1 MIKKVILGICL
12 VCFSGMCYASPL
24 TMSQFYDMHQQTK
37 DVSRPDERVVYYI
50 AGIED
55 TLNAKYI
62 TKYKKNIEAL
72 PEKERLE
79 KINLCMN
86 NRAVL
91 IGLLNDLYIENID
104 TWKDKYII
112 SVLEALKEYC
122 FEKNFGVTAG
132 K

>member
-1 MIKKVILGICL
+1 MKKIFIYAALFL
-12 VCFSGMCYASPL
+12 FSGLCYASPL
-24 TMSQFYDMHQQTK
+24 TMSQFYEMHQQTK

-62 TKYKKNIEAL
+62 TLYKKNIEAL

-122 FEKNFGVTAG
+122 FEKNFGTAAIN
-132 K
+132 

>member
-1 MIKKVILGICL
+1 MKKIFICAAL
-12 VCFSGMCYASPL
+12 FLFSGLCYASPL
-24 TMSQFYDMHQQTK
+24 TMSQFYEMHQQTK

-62 TKYKKNIEAL
+62 TLYKERIESL

-112 SVLEALKEYC
+112 SVLEALKEY
-122 FEKNFGVTAG
+122 
-132 K
+132 

>member
-1 MIKKVILGICL
+1 MRMLFL
-12 VCFSGMCYASPL
+12 FLLFWSNLCFAGPL
-24 TMSQFYDMHQQTK
+24 TMSQFYDLHQKTK
-37 DVSRPDERVVYYI
+37 NVSQPDERIVYYI

-62 TKYKKNIEAL
+62 TKYKNNIDAL
-72 PEKERLE
+72 PEKEKLD

-91 IGLLNDLYIENID
+91 TGLLSDLYIENID
-104 TWKDKYII
+104 TWKDKYVF

-122 FEKNFGVTAG
+122 FEENFG
-132 K
+132 KIDLNK

>member
-1 MIKKVILGICL
+1 MKKIFICAAL
-12 VCFSGMCYASPL
+12 FLFSGLCYASPL
-24 TMSQFYDMHQQTK
+24 TMSQFYEMHQQTK

-62 TKYKKNIEAL
+62 TLYKERIESL

-112 SVLEALKEYC
+112 SVLDALKEYC
-122 FEKNFGVTAG
+122 FEKNFGTSAT

>member
-1 MIKKVILGICL
+1 MKKIFICL
-12 VCFSGMCYASPL
+12 GVFLFSNLCCASPL
-24 TMSQFYDMHQQTK
+24 TMSQFYEMHQQTK
-37 DVSRPDERVVYYI
+37 DVSKPDERVVYYI

-62 TKYKKNIEAL
+62 TKYKNNIESL

-122 FEKNFGVTAG
+122 FEKNFGNGAV

>member
-1 MIKKVILGICL
+1 MKKFFICL
-12 VCFSGMCYASPL
+12 VLFFFSEMSYASPL
-24 TMSQFYDMHQQTK
+24 TMSQFYEMHQQTK
-37 DVSRPDERVVYYI
+37 NISKPDDRIIYYI

-62 TKYKKNIEAL
+62 TLYKKNIEAL
-72 PEKERLE
+72 PENERLE

-104 TWKDKYII
+104 TWRDKYII

-122 FEKNFGVTAG
+122 FEKNFGVVTLN